1 VVVDVATKTMS
12 ATYTIAPGAEARFG
26 ATTITG
32 LKRVDRDFIT
42 RRIAWAEGAPYDE
55 RRVEATR
62 QDLVHSGLFS
72 GVLIG
77 HAEAPAPD
85 GTVAMTVML
94 IEGPPR
100 SVGAGVG
107 YNTTIGL
114 GARAFW
120 EHRNLFGEGEDLRLS
135 AGAAQKQVGVAA
147 NFRKPDFLVRRQDL
161 VTDAELLHET
171 TDAYKSRRER
181 AYVGLEE
188 HMLPPYT
195 LGGGV
200 SLERAYLTETSRD
213 ENYLL
218 LGTPL
223 FARRDTTD
231 DLLDPTIGTRTT
243 LSATPYHGLVGR
255 SLDFLMMRVEG
266 RTYHRVGDSDKYVLA
281 AYGAL
286 GSIVG
291 ASLEGLPADKRL
303 YAGGAGSVRGYG
315 YQRAG
320 PVDASN
326 VPVGGRSSLEFGG
339 EFRWRVTETIG
350 LVPFFDAGNVY
361 DTNLPRNASLFY
373 SAGLGLRYYT
383 AIGPIRLDLAFP
395 IEKRASDSAF
405 QVYISVGQAF

>member
-1 VVVDVATKTMS
+1 
-12 ATYTIAPGAEARFG
+12 
-26 ATTITG
+26 
-32 LKRVDRDFIT
+32 
-42 RRIAWAEGAPYDE
+42 
-55 RRVEATR
+55 
-62 QDLVHSGLFS
+62 
-72 GVLIG
+72 
-77 HAEAPAPD
+77 
-85 GTVAMTVML
+85 ML